1 MMNMKR
7 LWEDHYK
14 VTKTKYVKALKSH
27 FIIVQRNAL
36 YREREFTENQK
47 SKNGL
52 YYVKIDSDQLETGKI
67 NLLEYID
74 SHIKPIFEYTLQQFT
89 QLRHWDAKGND
100 HILSISFALE
110 KDPANYFT
118 RLMALTNPSGDFVIC
133 NEIDNTA
140 QVLSID
146 LILPSDD
153 KERAYVLYGT
163 ANGLDGGGR
172 H

>member
-1 MMNMKR
+1 MNMGR
-7 LWEDHYK
+7 VWEDQFR

-27 FIIVQRNAL
+27 FIIIQRNAL
-36 YREREFTENQK
+36 DREGQFTENRTK
-47 SKNGL
+47 KNGL
-52 YYVKIDSDQLETGKI
+52 YYVKIDFDELESER
-67 NLLEYID
+67 LELPEYIE
-74 SHIKPIFEYTLQQFT
+74 SHMKPVFEYTLQQFT
-89 QLRHWDAKGND
+89 ALRHWDAKGND

-110 KDPANYFT
+110 KDPANYAT
-118 RLMALTNPSGDFVIC
+118 KLMALTSPSGEFVVC

-146 LILPSDD
+146 LILPFED